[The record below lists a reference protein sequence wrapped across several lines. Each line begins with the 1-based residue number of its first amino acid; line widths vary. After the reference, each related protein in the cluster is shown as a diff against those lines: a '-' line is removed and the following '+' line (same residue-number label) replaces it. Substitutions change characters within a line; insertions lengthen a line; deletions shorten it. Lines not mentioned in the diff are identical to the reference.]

1 MCLICISLI
10 MNVLRQRISLSKHIH
25 MNCKSFPIP
34 NLINDFKDISKKQ
47 METDFIFEGQEI
59 FRHCTLLVSFY
70 FSNMQF
76 EFRLTD
82 VIWKMYAN
90 TLLSK
95 AVILLW
101 GLPSFMLVYTYTDL
115 KIPFKIKS
123 HHQLCPKNLKFLCLC
138 VISDKQAESCCKDPL
153 PELLG

>member
-47 METDFIFEGQEI
+47 METDFIFKGQEI

-115 KIPFKIKS
+115 KIPYKIKS